1 MEDLIIPGWAVILMS
16 GIGTLIIGW
25 LIWLTLKTAENDK
38 AIAVNTQADT
48 FVRQELRKMDEKM
61 DHLRTEFK
69 EWIDKLELQ
78 MERRFDK
85 VFNKLGI

>member
-1 MEDLIIPGWAVILMS
+1 MEDLVIPGWAIILMS

-25 LIWLTLKTAENDK
+25 LIWLTLKTSENDK
-38 AIAVNTQADT
+38 AIAINTARDNY
-48 FVRQELRKMDEKM
+48 VGEELKKMDEKI
-61 DHLRTEFK
+61 DEIRREFK

-78 MERRFDK
+78 IERRFDK